1 MCADVA
7 TILTPPS
14 AEQPEQIGITSSDSA
29 TGTIFVGTSR
39 HGGRYGMP
47 TSVRTEN
54 FVDQL
59 GDSFSRLGSDIG
71 DFVPRLVVALLLVL
85 VGHWIAKLIRR
96 LLTAGLNKI
105 GAGRL
110 TEAAGI
116 ENTLRQAG
124 TSGVALIGQ
133 VAYFLVFIIFVQIA
147 AEVLHIDELT
157 SMLNLLIAYLP
168 LVAVALLVLFVAAA
182 IANWAANVVRPFAE
196 SRNLGWVSTAVRVGV
211 LVVGILAAFDTLN
224 FAPSVT
230 SKVENT
236 LLQYLPLAILAAG
249 TIAFGV
255 GGINT
260 AREWWA
266 KLSPSNVESSMG
278 RPAAPT
284 YSSPAPGS
292 PAPGSPAPADPPS
305 GSLFGDE
312 EPPPTQPR
320 PGA

>member
-1 MCADVA
+1 
-7 TILTPPS
+7 
-14 AEQPEQIGITSSDSA
+14 
-29 TGTIFVGTSR
+29 
-39 HGGRYGMP
+39 MP

-71 DFVPRLVVALLLVL
+71 DFVPRLVVALVLLL

-124 TSGVALIGQ
+124 TNGVALIGQ

-147 AEVLHIDELT
+147 AEVLQIHELT

-196 SRNLGWVSTAVRVGV
+196 SRNMAWVSSAVRIGV
-211 LVVGILAAFDTLN
+211 LVIGILAAFDTLN

-230 SKVENT
+230 SKIENT
-236 LLQYLPLAILAAG
+236 LLQYLPLAVLVAG

-260 AREWWA
+260 AREWWT
-266 KLSPSNVESSMG
+266 KLSPSNFDRPMG
-278 RPAAPT
+278 RAAT
-284 YSSPAPGS
+284 APSYGS
-292 PAPGSPAPADPPS
+292 AGSAALADPPADPP
-305 GSLFGDE
+305 GPSLFGDE
-312 EPPPTQPR
+312 QPPPTEPN
-320 PGA
+320 PGT

>member
-1 MCADVA
+1 
-7 TILTPPS
+7 
-14 AEQPEQIGITSSDSA
+14 
-29 TGTIFVGTSR
+29 
-39 HGGRYGMP
+39 MP

-71 DFVPRLVVALLLVL
+71 DFVPRLVVALLLLL
-85 VGHWIAKLIRR
+85 VGHWVAKLIRR

-133 VAYFLVFIIFVQIA
+133 VAYFLIFIIFVQIA
-147 AEVLHIDELT
+147 AEVLRIDQLT
-157 SMLNLLIAYLP
+157 TMLNRLIAYLP
-168 LVAVALLVLFVAAA
+168 LVAIALLVLFVAAA

-196 SRNLGWVSTAVRVGV
+196 SRNMGWVSTAVRIGV
-211 LVVGILAAFDTLN
+211 LVIGILAAFDTLN
-224 FAPSVT
+224 FASSVT
-230 SKVENT
+230 SKIENT
-236 LLQYLPLAILAAG
+236 LLQYLPLAILGAV

-266 KLSPSNVESSMG
+266 KLSPSNFDPPMG
-278 RPAAPT
+278 RGAAASASAS
-284 YSSPAPGS
+284 YGSAGDGS
-292 PAPGSPAPADPPS
+292 PAGAPADPP
-305 GSLFGDE
+305 GQSLFGDE
-312 EPPPTQPR
+312 EPPPTEPR

>member
-1 MCADVA
+1 
-7 TILTPPS
+7 
-14 AEQPEQIGITSSDSA
+14 
-29 TGTIFVGTSR
+29 
-39 HGGRYGMP
+39 MP

-54 FVDQL
+54 FADQL

-85 VGHWIAKLIRR
+85 VGHWIAKLVRR

-133 VAYFLVFIIFVQIA
+133 VAYFLIFIIFVQIA
-147 AEVLHIDELT
+147 AEVLQIDELT

-278 RPAAPT
+278 RPAAA
-284 YSSPAPGS
+284 SPSAYTAPGT
-292 PAPGSPAPADPPS
+292 AAPADPPR
-305 GSLFGDE
+305 GSLLGDE
-312 EPPPTQPR
+312 EPPPTEPR
-320 PGA
+320 PGL

>member
-1 MCADVA
+1 
-7 TILTPPS
+7 
-14 AEQPEQIGITSSDSA
+14 
-29 TGTIFVGTSR
+29 
-39 HGGRYGMP
+39 MP

-71 DFVPRLVVALLLVL
+71 DFVPRLVVALLLLL
-85 VGHWIAKLIRR
+85 VGHWVAKLIRR
-96 LLTAGLNKI
+96 LLTTGLEKV

-124 TSGVALIGQ
+124 TNGVALIGQ
-133 VAYFLVFIIFVQIA
+133 VAYFLIFVIFVQIA
-147 AEVLHIDELT
+147 AEVLQIDELT
-157 SMLNLLIAYLP
+157 SMLNRLIAYLP

-182 IANWAANVVRPFAE
+182 IANWAANVVRPFAD
-196 SRNLGWVSTAVRVGV
+196 SRNMSWVSSAVRVGV
-211 LVVGILAAFDTLN
+211 LVVGILAAFDTLD

-230 SKVENT
+230 SKIENT

-260 AREWWA
+260 AREWWR
-266 KLSPSNVESSMG
+266 KLSPSNFDSPMG
-278 RPAAPT
+278 QAATAPSYDAPAYGAP
-284 YSSPAPGS
+284 SDQ
-292 PAPGSPAPADPPS
+292 PADPP
-305 GSLFGDE
+305 GPSLFGDE
-312 EPPPTQPR
+312 EPPPTEPR
-320 PGA
+320 PGT

>member
-1 MCADVA
+1 
-7 TILTPPS
+7 
-14 AEQPEQIGITSSDSA
+14 
-29 TGTIFVGTSR
+29 
-39 HGGRYGMP
+39 MP

-59 GDSFSRLGSDIG
+59 GDSFSRLGTDIG
-71 DFVPRLVVALLLVL
+71 DFVPRLVVALLLLL

-96 LLTAGLNKI
+96 LLTAGLVKI

-133 VAYFLVFIIFVQIA
+133 VAYFLIFVIFVQIA
-147 AEVLHIDELT
+147 AEVLQIDELT
-157 SMLNLLIAYLP
+157 SMLNRLIAYLP

-196 SRNLGWVSTAVRVGV
+196 SRNMAWVSTAVRVGV

-236 LLQYLPLAILAAG
+236 LLQYLPLAILAAA

-266 KLSPSNVESSMG
+266 KVSPSNVESSFG
-278 RPAAPT
+278 RPAEPSAPS
-284 YSSPAPGS
+284 YGS
-292 PAPGSPAPADPPS
+292 APAAPAEPPS
-305 GSLFGDE
+305 GQPLFGDE
-312 EPPPTQPR
+312 EPPPTEPR
-320 PGA
+320 PGM

>member
-1 MCADVA
+1 
-7 TILTPPS
+7 
-14 AEQPEQIGITSSDSA
+14 
-29 TGTIFVGTSR
+29 
-39 HGGRYGMP
+39 MP

-54 FVDQL
+54 FADQL

-85 VGHWIAKLIRR
+85 VGHWIAKLVRR

-133 VAYFLVFIIFVQIA
+133 VAYFLIFIIFVQIA
-147 AEVLHIDELT
+147 AEVLQIDELT

-278 RPAAPT
+278 RPAAPS
-284 YSSPAPGS
+284 YGSPTPGS
-292 PAPGSPAPADPPS
+292 PAPGSSAPGTAAPADPPR

-312 EPPPTQPR
+312 EPPPTEPR
-320 PGA
+320 PGL